1 MRRVRELRTL
11 PGVWHAARAGRLFA
25 GALRRRSS
33 RGLVLLYHRIAG
45 PRRDPQLLDV
55 SGRNFDEHLAILART
70 TTPLPLDEF
79 ELLRRA
85 GRLPARAV
93 AVTFDDG
100 YADNLHAAAPA
111 LVRHGIPATVF
122 ITTGMIGSEREFW
135 WDDVERIVFDATLP
149 ADDPAARQR
158 DYGALVAAL
167 HPLPTAA
174 REARVAALRASASVP
189 EKGRQSH
196 RALSL
201 DELRALAAQ
210 PGISVG
216 AHTMTH
222 PSLARLA
229 VGEQSREM
237 TGSAGWLEQAIGAPV
252 RSMAYP
258 FGTPNDVSA
267 DTVRAASAV
276 FAYAMATDAGAAWR
290 WSRRWRLPRATVRDW
305 DAASFARRLDEWF
318 AA

>member
-1 MRRVRELRTL
+1 MRPLRSL
-11 PGVWHAARAGRLFA
+11 PGVWHAARAGRAIA
-25 GALRRRSS
+25 GALRRRSR

-45 PRRDPQLLDV
+45 PRRDPQMLDV
-55 SGRNFDEHLAILART
+55 AARNFADQLAVLART
-70 TTPLPLDEF
+70 TTPLPLDDF
-79 ELLRRA
+79 ESLRRA
-85 GRLPARAV
+85 GGLPERAV

-100 YADNLHAAAPA
+100 YADNLLAAAPG

-135 WDDVERIVFDATLP
+135 WDDVERIAFDVPLAG
-149 ADDPAARQR
+149 DDPASRQR
-158 DYGALVAAL
+158 EYASLVSAL
-167 HPLPTAA
+167 HPLPTAV
-174 REARVAALRASASVP
+174 REQRLAALRASASVP
-189 EKGRQSH
+189 ETGRQSH

-210 PGISVG
+210 PGISIG
-216 AHTMTH
+216 AHTITH

-237 TGSAGWLEQAIGAPV
+237 AGSARWLEQAIGAPV
-252 RSMAYP
+252 RSLAYP

-290 WSRRWRLPRATVRDW
+290 WSPRWRLPRVTVRDW
-305 DAASFARRLDEWF
+305 DAALFSRRLDEWF
-318 AA
+318 EE